1 MSVKGEKVNGVAG
14 MLRTTLSVGGEFL
27 TWWYKEK
34 GVTDDKPAE
43 NRRHNCH
50 KVTTVTCIFTCR
62 VIKNSAN
69 FRSFL
74 AINHTFYLASFAT
87 IELYLWNISNFAS
100 KKEDCA
106 YHPLMTRKCE
116 SACDET

>member
-1 MSVKGEKVNGVAG
+1 MVVQGEG
-14 MLRTTLSVGGEFL
+14 SDS
-27 TWWYKEK
+27 
-34 GVTDDKPAE
+34 DDKP
-43 NRRHNCH
+43 RIDVILNCH
-50 KVTTVTCIFTCR
+50 KVITVTCIFTCR

-100 KKEDCA
+100 KKDDCA

-116 SACDET
+116 SA